1 MLKRIVRIVLA
12 LMILGGAVGLAA
24 WMINGEPAPEED
36 AAPAPAPEVSALSV
50 DPGRY
55 RPQMEWSGQVVARQR
70 VEVATPLATEVLTVP
85 VAEGDRIGSG
95 AALVELDT
103 REVEWDLA
111 QARSELRELELA
123 RQQTLG
129 QQETDEALLAL
140 ERELLA
146 QAERALERERGLRGR
161 GASTEAAL
169 EEAESRVL
177 QARQALRQ
185 RESALA
191 QYPVELE
198 RQELQ
203 AERASIG
210 LERLER
216 LQQRAAMAAPF
227 AGVVEAVNV
236 SAGQYVNAG
245 QALVSLYAEDS
256 LVWRVAA
263 PDRQSGALQARLNGQ
278 WIDLTRRAPR
288 VAEGSASRHV
298 EFQLPA
304 DVEWAPGEI
313 RSARVQRAALDQVQP
328 VPASSLYS
336 GNRVFII
343 NDSDELESVVVQPL
357 GTTWL
362 DGEEY
367 WLLSAGDLPPAGRIL
382 ATRLPNALN
391 GQAVNVSELRT
402 LANGQE

>member
-12 LMILGGAVGLAA
+12 LIILGGAAA
-24 WMINGEPAPEED
+24 LFALMMNGERDADED
-36 AAPAPAPEVSALSV
+36 EAAAPAPEVTALSIET
-50 DPGRY
+50 GRY
-55 RPQMEWSGQVVARQR
+55 RPQMEWAGQVVARQR
-70 VEVATPLATEVLTVP
+70 VEVASPLATEVVAVP
-85 VAEGDRIGSG
+85 VAEGDSVENGV
-95 AALVELDT
+95 ALVELDT
-103 REVEWDLA
+103 REVAWDLA
-111 QARSELRELELA
+111 QARSELREIELA
-123 RQQTLG
+123 RRQTLD
-129 QQETDEALLAL
+129 QQEADEALLAL

-169 EEAESRVL
+169 EEAESRLL

-191 QYPVELE
+191 RYPVELE

-203 AERASIG
+203 AARARIG

-216 LQQRAAMAAPF
+216 LQQRAGMTAPF
-227 AGVVEAVNV
+227 AGVVDTVNV
-236 SAGQYVNAG
+236 SAGQHVNPG

-256 LVWRVAA
+256 LVWRVSA
-263 PDRQSGALQARLNGQ
+263 PDRYTGVLQAHLGEQ
-278 WIDLTRRAPR
+278 WVDLVRRAPR
-288 VAEGSASRHV
+288 VAEGSASRPV
-298 EFQLPA
+298 EFALPA
-304 DVEWAPGEI
+304 ELDWAPGEI

-336 GNRVFII
+336 GNRIFLI
-343 NDSDELESVVVQPL
+343 NDRDELESVVVQPR

-367 WLLSAGDLPPAGRIL
+367 WLLEASELPQIGHIL
-382 ATRLPNALN
+382 VTRLPNAIN
-391 GQAVNVSELRT
+391 GQAVNVATVRSLPEL
-402 LANGQE
+402 QE